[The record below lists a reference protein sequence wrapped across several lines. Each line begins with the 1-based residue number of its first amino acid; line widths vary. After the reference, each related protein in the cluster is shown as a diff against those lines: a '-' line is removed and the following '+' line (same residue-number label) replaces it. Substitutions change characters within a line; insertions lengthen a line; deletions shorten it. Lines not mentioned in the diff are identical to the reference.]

1 VRSLATWASQSIA
14 WRELVSQPADSQTQR
29 QCGASRMNTRLKS
42 GNRLFRPYSASASV
56 PAWLVLRKVPAA
68 IPCATR
74 ARAAPRLQAALVTGY
89 RQSLFGAFGYPSGNG
104 GLRSLLRASYAFLW
118 RHAGGSFLPARTTPE
133 LSALCALL
141 TEEVPYVRR
150 QPLSRHAIILHQVL
164 GKAKILLDLIEGLRY
179 DRDVKAIA
187 YVRVSTDK
195 QADRGVSLEAQAEKV
210 RAMAVV
216 QGAELVDII
225 VDGGQSAKSLER
237 PGMARLLA
245 LVDAGAVDTVIVAKL
260 DRLTRSVKD
269 LSGLLERFQRR
280 GVALVSVAESLDTAS
295 AAGRLVLN
303 ILTAVSQWEREAIG
317 ERTRDAMNHKRANGE
332 RVGTVPFGWRLAPD
346 GVHLQ
351 ENPPEQEIV
360 SMARELYGVGYM
372 LCEVTEELNRQG
384 LRTRR
389 GTPWRYQYVARV
401 LKAA

>member
-1 VRSLATWASQSIA
+1 
-14 WRELVSQPADSQTQR
+14 
-29 QCGASRMNTRLKS
+29 M
-42 GNRLFRPYSASASV
+42 
-56 PAWLVLRKVPAA
+56 
-68 IPCATR
+68 
-74 ARAAPRLQAALVTGY
+74 
-89 RQSLFGAFGYPSGNG
+89 
-104 GLRSLLRASYAFLW
+104 
-118 RHAGGSFLPARTTPE
+118 
-133 LSALCALL
+133 
-141 TEEVPYVRR
+141 
-150 QPLSRHAIILHQVL
+150 
-164 GKAKILLDLIEGLRY
+164 
-179 DRDVKAIA
+179 KAIA